1 MKRGR
6 KPKPTALKLVQGNP
20 GHRPLPENEAEIEVP
35 DELPE
40 PPEHLDVEAC
50 REWVRTGTLLLKS
63 GLLTELD
70 TGALAVY
77 CTAYSRWADA
87 EERIRKHGP
96 IVEAPGT
103 GYPSQS
109 PYLQIANKAMEQM
122 LKIQAEFGMTPS
134 SRTRVKTARVT
145 KPSADPLAKYL
156 TGGGG
161 GP

>member
-1 MKRGR
+1 MAKRGR
-6 KPKPTALKLVQGNP
+6 KPTPTHLKEVRGNP
-20 GHRPLPENEAEIEVP
+20 GHRPLPEDEPEITAP
-35 DELPE
+35 SELPE

-50 REWVRTGTLLLKS
+50 REWVRTGTLLLNS

-70 TGALAVY
+70 TGALALY
-77 CTAYSRWADA
+77 CTAYSRWVDA

-96 IVEAPGT
+96 IVESPGT

-134 SRTRVKTARVT
+134 SRTRVRTAKVE
-145 KPSADPLAKYL
+145 KVSKLAKYR
-156 TGGGG
+156 TGRR
-161 GP
+161 